1 MYTLSLSKQVGK
13 RREDTKNLKVRRRGM
28 FELYRLEISGSF
40 YSWRGGA
47 WIVTASLIFSLVAY
61 LLLTDKELSLLD
73 QGEMLFTLAE
83 VIIALGVVMSVTS
96 ASSSISGEIESGT
109 FESLLLTPV
118 THRQIAI
125 QKLFSFLTVW
135 FILYLVSIPYLIVL
149 ASGTHLATSA
159 ILYVGLYGTL
169 LVNGLSLIS
178 IAISAK
184 LKSSKNS
191 IMVTLMI
198 VLILLAPSLFFATS
212 LKKTD
217 FGLAL
222 ESVNPVSQSFNSL
235 DSVLVD
241 NEQALSQQADHIWPV
256 IAFMLACILIF
267 VPLTKQFEVKSTE

>member
-1 MYTLSLSKQVGK
+1 M
-13 RREDTKNLKVRRRGM
+13 KNLKVRRKGM
-28 FELYRLEISGSF
+28 LELYRREVSGSF
-40 YSWRGGA
+40 YSWRGGT
-47 WIVTASLIFSLVAY
+47 WIVAASLIFSLVAY

-109 FESLLLTPV
+109 FESLLLTPI

-125 QKLFSFLTVW
+125 QKLLSVMTVW
-135 FILYLVSIPYLIVL
+135 TILFLVSVPYLIVL
-149 ASGTHLATSA
+149 ASGTHLALSA
-159 ILYVGLYGTL
+159 VLYVGIYGTL
-169 LVNGLSLIS
+169 LVAGLSLIS
-178 IAISAK
+178 IAISAR
-184 LKSSKNS
+184 LKSSKSS
-191 IMVTLMI
+191 IMITLMI

-222 ESVNPVSQSFNSL
+222 ESINPVSQSFNSL

-256 IAFMLACILIF
+256 VVFMLACLLLF
-267 VPLTKQFEVKSTE
+267 FLLTKQFEVKSTE